1 MRPKRARAGK
11 LAGPNLLPAAVRH
24 MTYPGKTGPLSA
36 VPNTSVPA
44 ELPIPLE
51 EIRRRRRTEAV
62 RSALPYSPRWESWLE
77 ATGEM
82 APDFD
87 LLVPRSGLWS
97 PVEGLLGAGEWP
109 ARTAAIRD
117 RWRQWLLGS
126 SPAPPEDAEADVM
139 DERRVGGAIDRVLE
153 LTFKRGAGRVR
164 ARLLLPDARSGLP
177 VLLCPAGH
185 DWFAAAAL
193 RRGWAACL
201 VHDASDH
208 LGELYPDHDWSRL
221 ARRAWSLSRA
231 VELLHHMPEIDP
243 YAIVAA
249 GYGSGGR
256 AALIAAAH
264 DERIAAVASSSS
276 GVLGGIP
283 ARGCAERHGG
293 PGIET
298 LTRTQPDLFHPRLR
312 FFSGREHLLPTDSH
326 ELLALVAPRP
336 VLLSVAADDPEES
349 TWAAERAVD
358 AVRPAYELLG
368 APAGAIALRW
378 SAGGPQAAPEAL
390 EGILDWADHAVG
402 RAGTGPE
409 TARRMHAREGVT
421 WPRQTAPRRAA
432 LDARELA
439 EALTA
444 ALGVVPPAAPGPPD
458 LGGPDA
464 PATIDG
470 VPVDVFLPPG
480 ARRAPLALWLGP
492 LCRASGYASPIDGG
506 PAVWERLLDD
516 GWAVVC
522 FDPIGTGARRGEEA
536 GFRRRHPDWSL
547 LGRMVHDARAA
558 IAAAATL
565 PAVDATSP
573 WVAGYGVGGLVALH
587 LAALEPIV
595 GGVAVAAP
603 TAGDLP
609 LLLSEPWYG
618 LTDLLAALGRR
629 PALVVSPV
637 CDPEADPE
645 DTADAVRAAAGER
658 APVEH
663 AVVRDHNR
671 LSDDT
676 RALLAGWLGAAAGR
690 TRTLAA

>member
-1 MRPKRARAGK
+1 
-11 LAGPNLLPAAVRH
+11 
-24 MTYPGKTGPLSA
+24 
-36 VPNTSVPA
+36 
-44 ELPIPLE
+44 LPIPLD
-51 EIRRRRRTEAV
+51 EIRRRRRTEAL
-62 RSALPYSPRWESWLE
+62 RSALPYSARWEAWLE
-77 ATGEM
+77 ATGET

-87 LLVPRSGLWS
+87 LLVPRAGLWS

-117 RWRQWLLGS
+117 RWRHWLLGS
-126 SPAPPEDAEADVM
+126 SPPPPDDAEADVM
-139 DERRVGGAIDRVLE
+139 DERRENGAVDRVLE
-153 LTFKRGAGRVR
+153 LTFEGGAGHVR
-164 ARLLLPDARSGLP
+164 ARLLLPDAQSALP

-201 VHDASDH
+201 VHDAADH
-208 LGELYPDHDWSRL
+208 LGEVYPHHDWSSL

-256 AALIAAAH
+256 AALLAAA
-264 DERIAAVASSSS
+264 DDVRIAAVASSSS
-276 GVLGGIP
+276 GVLGAIP

-298 LTRTQPDLFHPRLR
+298 LTRLQPDLFHPRLR
-312 FFSGREHLLPTDSH
+312 FFAGREHLLPTDSH

-368 APAGAIALRW
+368 APAGAISLRW
-378 SAGGPQAAPEAL
+378 SPGGHQPTPESL
-390 EGILDWADHAVG
+390 EGILDWAAHAVG
-402 RAGTGPE
+402 RTGTGPE
-409 TARRMHAREGVT
+409 TARRVHARQGIS
-421 WPRQTAPRRAA
+421 WPRQTAPHRAP
-432 LDARELA
+432 LDARELG

-444 ALGVVPPAAPGPPD
+444 ALGVVPPAAPPGLPD
-458 LGGPDA
+458 LGGPDV
-464 PATIDG
+464 PATVDG

-480 ARRAPLALWLGP
+480 VRRAPLALWLGP
-492 LCRASGYASPIDGG
+492 LCRASGYASPLEDG
-506 PAVWERLLDD
+506 PAPWEHLVDQ
-516 GWAVVC
+516 GWAVAC

-536 GFRRRHPDWSL
+536 GFHRRHPDWSL

-565 PAVDATSP
+565 PEVDATRP
-573 WVAGYGVGGLVALH
+573 WLAGYGVGGLVALH
-587 LAALEPIV
+587 LAALEPII
-595 GGVAVAAP
+595 GGLAVAAP
-603 TAGDLP
+603 TAGDVP
-609 LLLSEPWYG
+609 LLLAEPWYG
-618 LTDLLAALGRR
+618 LTDLLCALGNR
-629 PALVVSPV
+629 PALVVSPA
-637 CDPEADPE
+637 CDAEADPA
-645 DTADAVRAAAGER
+645 DTGDAVRAAAGEMAR
-658 APVEH
+658 VEH

-671 LSDDT
+671 LSEDT
-676 RALLAGWLGAAAGR
+676 RALLAGWLTETSARAAR
-690 TRTLAA
+690 RAA